1 MVKERFM
8 VNYEVSR
15 ESQMLET
22 IYRRN
27 VGNDKEGKEKEH
39 DPESFSGYV
48 AEWLKEI
55 DAKAQANATV
65 RAEIIEY

>member
-1 MVKERFM
+1 
-8 VNYEVSR
+8 
-15 ESQMLET
+15 MLET

-27 VGNDKEGKEKEH
+27 VENDKEGKEKEH